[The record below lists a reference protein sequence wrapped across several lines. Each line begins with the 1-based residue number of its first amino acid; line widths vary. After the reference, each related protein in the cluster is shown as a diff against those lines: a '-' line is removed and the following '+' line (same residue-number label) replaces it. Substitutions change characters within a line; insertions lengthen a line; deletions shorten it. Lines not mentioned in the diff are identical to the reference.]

1 LHAYKTENLSK
12 VNLLSVIFSK
22 HNLLGYFA
30 LADTNVAK
38 KKKKNCPIFGK
49 KWPKNIKISTSKM
62 NLKA

>member
-30 LADTNVAK
+30 LAETNVEK
-38 KKKKNCPIFGK
+38 KKKKIAQFLEKSGQ
-49 KWPKNIKISTSKM
+49 KISKY
-62 NLKA
+62 LHRK